1 MYSGKI
7 YGNRIVNIIQFFKI
21 CVLSFIDPTGTYL
34 KTIVP
39 ISTKK
44 TYADQKI

>member
-7 YGNRIVNIIQFFKI
+7 YGNRIVNIIYFFKI
-21 CVLSFIDPTGTYL
+21 CVLSFIDPIGTYL